1 MLLATIVDLRHREV
15 FMLHRLLIVS
25 LMVISSV
32 MLIVVPAT
40 AAPPDRTASVSI
52 TANGGCS
59 FTVEYVWTGFS
70 GTGLEAEVAIG
81 YKGVF
86 GANIFLAWTFKLNQS
101 GSGGSA
107 SATFTLSGSIEPPRQ
122 FFGHGNLLSQSN
134 KSISGLKAV
143 RDAAASSDLVE
154 PQACGSD
161 VSLS

>member
-1 MLLATIVDLRHREV
+1 VLLATIVDVRHREV
-15 FMLHRLLIVS
+15 FMRHRLLILS
-25 LMVISSV
+25 LMVIPSV

-40 AAPPDRTASVSI
+40 AAPPGRTASVSI
-52 TANGGCS
+52 TANGECS

-70 GTGLEAEVAIG
+70 GTGLTAEVAIG
-81 YKGVF
+81 YKGEY
-86 GANIFLAWTFKLNQS
+86 GANIFLAWTLKPNQS

-122 FFGHGNLLSQSN
+122 LFGHGNLFSQSS

-143 RDAAASSDLVE
+143 RDAVASSDVLE
-154 PQACGSD
+154 PHACGSD

>member
-1 MLLATIVDLRHREV
+1 MR
-15 FMLHRLLIVS
+15 HRLLILS
-25 LMVISSV
+25 LMVIASV
-32 MLIVVPAT
+32 MLIAVPAT
-40 AAPPDRTASVSI
+40 AAPPDRTAAVSI
-52 TANGGCS
+52 TANGACS

-81 YKGVF
+81 YRGEY
-86 GANIFLAWTFKLNQS
+86 GANVFLAWTLRPNQS
-101 GSGGSA
+101 GSLGSA

-122 FFGHGNLLSQSN
+122 FFGHGNLFSQSN

-143 RDAAASSDLVE
+143 RDAAASSDLLE